1 MALKQLKFRMDFL
14 KDQEEHL
21 NSNRKNNEDMQEIY
35 GSYMECVEF
44 N

>member
-21 NSNRKNNEDMQEIY
+21 KSNRKNNEDMQEIN
-35 GSYMECVEF
+35 GSYMDCVEF
-44 N
+44 D